1 MKAEDSFENAR
12 SVGID
17 SGVAKRANAMFSE
30 WNRSIEK
37 HFPDAMEDSDEERD
51 IVIRG
56 ASYLI
61 GQILGMVWLDHDER
75 TANEY
80 FPQIE
85 RFMKAK
91 MNHFHQEVIDG
102 ADAARRNDI

>member
-1 MKAEDSFENAR
+1 MKAEDSFVDAR

-17 SGVAKRANAMFSE
+17 PDVARRANAMFSE

-37 HFPDAMEDSDEERD
+37 HFPDAMENSDEERD

-61 GQILGMVWLDHDER
+61 GQILGMVWLDHDKR
-75 TANEY
+75 TAIEY
-80 FPQIE
+80 FHQIE
-85 RFMKAK
+85 RFMNTK
-91 MNHFHQEVIDG
+91 MEHFYLEVMDG
-102 ADAARRNDI
+102 ADAVRRNNT